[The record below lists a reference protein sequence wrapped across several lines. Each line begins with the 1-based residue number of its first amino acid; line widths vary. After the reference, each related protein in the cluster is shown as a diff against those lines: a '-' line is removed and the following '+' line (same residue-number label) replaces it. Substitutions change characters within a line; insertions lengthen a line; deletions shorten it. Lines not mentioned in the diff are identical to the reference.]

1 LTHLRDEFEQL
12 RAQLVSRV
20 PCVSLMEAL
29 AAVRNEEQRLQN
41 AGLLQSLSSSILAA
55 RSSSSSAVAPPPK
68 APLPAAP
75 SSKVGGD
82 GRPHCDYCGKKTH
95 VEAYCFKKKKAQ
107 SRRGGSGRA
116 SQGTGSAGGSDTGG
130 SQRSLLVLR
139 HRRCSC
145 CFVALLPLRLQ
156 ELLVLLLSPL
166 HSQMLLLL
174 LSLLLI
180 LFHEF

>member
-1 LTHLRDEFEQL
+1 MSEVWRQLDSIGPPLSPSTCDTCKPQKVALETRCTDDFLSHLCDEFEQL

-116 SQGTGSAGGSDTGG
+116 S
-130 SQRSLLVLR
+130 
-139 HRRCSC
+139 
-145 CFVALLPLRLQ
+145 
-156 ELLVLLLSPL
+156 
-166 HSQMLLLL
+166 
-174 LSLLLI
+174 
-180 LFHEF
+180 